1 MKQARIA
8 GKGWVVN
15 LLTLAF
21 ILLFSVSLSAQNSD
35 TKTITGR
42 VTSLRSDSAVADASV
57 LIKGTSNAVTTGS
70 SGEFKIQAHPGDVL
84 VVSFVGYKTKE
95 VKVGENDK
103 NLNIAL
109 SEDQS
114 ALQDVVVVGY
124 GKMKKTDMSSAVL
137 TISSAD
143 IEKTVNTTLDQ
154 ALQGKSPN
162 VYVSQNSGAPGA
174 GASVIIRGISTVT
187 GNYQPLYVVDGVQI
201 RPSLPRGGAY
211 QTGSG
216 GAGNELA
223 GLNPEDIASI
233 SVLEGP
239 AATSIYGAAG
249 ANGVLVITTKQGKAG
264 ATKVNVTG
272 LQTLQERPKDLPVMD
287 LQQWATYRLKMQQ
300 YGQVGFNPPEIGDP
314 SILGAGTDWQHELFR
329 NTLMQKYS
337 LSLSGGNER
346 STFYISGDYLDQ
358 NGVAAGSGFKRGS
371 IRLNLINTVNKWL
384 KFNTNLNSFVT
395 KENVNTFQANIINMA
410 LQQNPSIPAKNP
422 NGTYGG
428 PASPQEAQYAI
439 TNPLAVAE
447 LNNNY
452 NTSFGVIGSL
462 NMDVTPLK
470 GLLWHSEVN
479 GNYTFGNNYSFNPSY
494 NLGQYYTNPNTTGS
508 RGSNNNYWLSFNTRV
523 QYDYAIK
530 QHSISAMV
538 GHEAIHYAYESLSAS
553 GTHYST
559 NSVQELSV
567 ANLLSP
573 PGTTG
578 RGDGASESYFARL
591 NYT

>member
-1 MKQARIA
+1 MKQARAA

-21 ILLFSVSLSAQNSD
+21 ILLFSVSLSAQNTA
-35 TKTITGR
+35 TKTVTGV
-42 VTSLRSDSAVADASV
+42 VTSLRTDSTITDATV
-57 LIKGTSNAVTTGS
+57 LVKGTSNAVTTGQG
-70 SGEFKIQAHPGDVL
+70 GEFKIQAHTGDVL
-84 VVSFVGYKTKE
+84 VVSFIGYKTKE
-95 VKVGENDK
+95 MKVGENDK
-103 NLNIAL
+103 NLTIAL

-114 ALQDVVVVGY
+114 AALQDVVVVGY
-124 GKMKKTDMSSAVL
+124 GRMKKSDLSSAVV
-137 TISSAD
+137 TISNAD

-162 VYVSQNSGAPGA
+162 VYVSQSSGAPGA

-346 STFYISGDYLDQ
+346 STF
-358 NGVAAGSGFKRGS
+358 
-371 IRLNLINTVNKWL
+371 
-384 KFNTNLNSFVT
+384 
-395 KENVNTFQANIINMA
+395 
-410 LQQNPSIPAKNP
+410 
-422 NGTYGG
+422 
-428 PASPQEAQYAI
+428 
-439 TNPLAVAE
+439 
-447 LNNNY
+447 
-452 NTSFGVIGSL
+452 
-462 NMDVTPLK
+462 
-470 GLLWHSEVN
+470 
-479 GNYTFGNNYSFNPSY
+479 
-494 NLGQYYTNPNTTGS
+494 
-508 RGSNNNYWLSFNTRV
+508 
-523 QYDYAIK
+523 
-530 QHSISAMV
+530 
-538 GHEAIHYAYESLSAS
+538 
-553 GTHYST
+553 
-559 NSVQELSV
+559 
-567 ANLLSP
+567 
-573 PGTTG
+573 
-578 RGDGASESYFARL
+578 
-591 NYT
+591 